1 MAHMTETPE
10 LESAAEAAIRKGVHV
25 GTVNRWVALGKLVPF
40 REIQGKSRVVARLF
54 RPEDVDA
61 AAEKDGRRTA

>member
-1 MAHMTETPE
+1 MASMSDAPT
-10 LESAAEAAIRKGVHV
+10 LESTAEAAHRLGVHV
-25 GTVNRWVALGKLVPF
+25 GTVNRWVTIGKLVPYK
-40 REIQGKSRVVARLF
+40 EIGGKLRAHARLF